1 MESECEQVTTRASSD
16 TFFPFV
22 ILTYLLDKEKN
33 GERHLEQ
40 NLLCA
45 MYGVQKLG
53 GKWLQWAKTAA
64 RQAEQCDTFMN
75 HCLKANPNAWKQCKE

>member
-53 GKWLQWAKTAA
+53 GK
-64 RQAEQCDTFMN
+64 
-75 HCLKANPNAWKQCKE
+75 